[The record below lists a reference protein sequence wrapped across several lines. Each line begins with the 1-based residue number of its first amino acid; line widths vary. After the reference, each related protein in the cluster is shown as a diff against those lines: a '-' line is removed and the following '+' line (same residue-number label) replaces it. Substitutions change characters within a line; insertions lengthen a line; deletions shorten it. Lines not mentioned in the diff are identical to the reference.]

1 MKKTMQIL
9 ALMMV
14 VGFLLACRT
23 QPEAAPEPQQ
33 PAPTPPPPVVTGV
46 VPTTPVEEA
55 FLDVY
60 QRHISGLIL
69 DGATT
74 HTVVSG
80 EFLARIAHNI
90 YGEGEGFFYPLIMLA
105 SHEIVLDPDRIL
117 PGMVLTVPDL
127 QLNLRDPSARA
138 NIRSFLLEFAIIE
151 ETRGRHDTAAGM
163 REISARL

>member
-1 MKKTMQIL
+1 MEELQTK
-9 ALMMV
+9 
-14 VGFLLACRT
+14 FH
-23 QPEAAPEPQQ
+23 P
-33 PAPTPPPPVVTGV
+33 PAVTRV
-46 VPTTPVEEA
+46 TPTTPVEEA

-60 QRHISGLIL
+60 QCHISGVLL

-90 YGEGEGFFYPLIMLA
+90 YGEGFFYPMIMLA

-117 PGMVLTVPDL
+117 PGMVLTVPNL
-127 QLNLRDPSARA
+127 QRNLNDPAARA

-151 ETRGRHDTAAGM
+151 GNRGRHDTAAGI
-163 REISARL
+163 RERASKL